1 MAFIPEVALKTGKPC
16 LSHKKEYLD
25 KTYIPSFFC
34 QSFRIFA
41 NPFLIM
47 PAIGSGLFQTR
58 KNTIMSYEAEGKLY
72 KKMDVQ
78 QVTDSF
84 KKREFVVEIE
94 DGAYTQLIKF
104 QLTQANCDKLEPFN
118 EGDRVKVTFSIRG
131 REYTKDGRTSYFTN
145 LDAWRLESTNQAAPA
160 NAPAATTAGTDF
172 PAATDEPTSMDDD
185 LPF

>member
-1 MAFIPEVALKTGKPC
+1 
-16 LSHKKEYLD
+16 
-25 KTYIPSFFC
+25 
-34 QSFRIFA
+34 
-41 NPFLIM
+41 
-47 PAIGSGLFQTR
+47 
-58 KNTIMSYEAEGKLY
+58 MSYEAEGKLY

-118 EGDRVKVTFSIRG
+118 EGDQIKVTFSIRG

-145 LDAWRLESTNQAAPA
+145 LDAWRLEAANQTPA
-160 NAPAATTAGTDF
+160 TAPAATTGATDF
-172 PAATDEPTSMDDD
+172 PTATDEPASMDDD